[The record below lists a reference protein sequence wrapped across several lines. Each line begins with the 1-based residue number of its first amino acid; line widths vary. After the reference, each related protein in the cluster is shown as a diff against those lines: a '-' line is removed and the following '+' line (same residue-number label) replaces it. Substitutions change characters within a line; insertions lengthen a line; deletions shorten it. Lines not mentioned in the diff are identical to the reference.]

1 MELTGSQIVIECLK
15 EQGVDTVFGYPG
27 GTILNIY
34 DELYRHPEIY
44 HILTSHE
51 QGAAHAADGYARA
64 TGKTGVCMATSG
76 PGATNLVTGIATAY
90 MDSTPMV
97 AITCNVGKALLGKDS
112 FQEIDIAG
120 VTMPITKYSFI
131 VKDVNQLADTV
142 RVTLGPKGRNVVLDK
157 QYGAP
162 LITNDGVTIAKE
174 IELEDAFENM
184 GAQLVKEVATKTN
197 DVAGDGTTTATV
209 LAQAMVNAGMKNL
222 AAGANPI
229 ILRKGMKKATACAVE
244 AIGKMSQKV
253 NGKEHIARVA
263 AISAG
268 DEAVGQLVADA
279 MEKVSNNGVITIEE
293 SKTMQTELDLVEGMQ
308 FDRGYISAYMATDMD
323 KMEAVLDNPYILITD
338 KKISNIQEILPLL
351 EQIVQSGA
359 KLLIIAEDVEG
370 EALTTLIVNK
380 LRGTFNVVAVK
391 APGYGDRRKAML
403 EDIAILTGGTVISSE
418 LGYELKDTTM
428 DMLGRAKSVKV
439 QKENTVIVDGE
450 GDKEALQS
458 RIAQIKKQIE
468 ETTSDFDREK
478 LQERLAKLSGGVAVI
493 RVGAATE
500 TEMKEAKLRL
510 EDALAATRAA
520 VEEGIICGG
529 GSAYIHASKEVAK
542 LAASLEGDEKTGA
555 GIVLKALEAPL
566 YHIAANAG
574 LEGSVIIN
582 KVRES
587 EVGVGFDALKEEY
600 VDMVSAGILDPAKV
614 TRSALQNATSVA
626 STLLTTESVV
636 ANIKEDTP
644 AMPAGGAGMGG
655 MM

>member
-1 MELTGSQIVIECLK
+1 MAK
-15 EQGVDTVFGYPG
+15 EIKY
-27 GTILNIY
+27 
-34 DELYRHPEIY
+34 
-44 HILTSHE
+44 
-51 QGAAHAADGYARA
+51 GAEARA
-64 TGKTGVCMATSG
+64 
-76 PGATNLVTGIATAY
+76 
-90 MDSTPMV
+90 
-97 AITCNVGKALLGKDS
+97 AL
-112 FQEIDIAG
+112 EAG
-120 VTMPITKYSFI
+120 
-131 VKDVNQLADTV
+131 VNQLADTV

-157 QYGAP
+157 SFGAP

-244 AIGKMSQKV
+244 TIGKMSQKV

-542 LAASLEGDEKTGA
+542 LAATLEGDEKTGA

-636 ANIKEDTP
+636 ANIKEETP
-644 AMPAGGAGMGG
+644 AMPAGGDGMGG

>member
-1 MELTGSQIVIECLK
+1 MAK
-15 EQGVDTVFGYPG
+15 EIKY
-27 GTILNIY
+27 
-34 DELYRHPEIY
+34 
-44 HILTSHE
+44 
-51 QGAAHAADGYARA
+51 GAEARA
-64 TGKTGVCMATSG
+64 
-76 PGATNLVTGIATAY
+76 
-90 MDSTPMV
+90 
-97 AITCNVGKALLGKDS
+97 AL
-112 FQEIDIAG
+112 EAG
-120 VTMPITKYSFI
+120 
-131 VKDVNQLADTV
+131 VNQLADTV

-157 QYGAP
+157 SFGAP

-174 IELEDAFENM
+174 IELEDSFENM

-209 LAQAMVNAGMKNL
+209 LAQAMINAGMKNL

-229 ILRKGMKKATACAVE
+229 ILRKGMKKATDSAVE
-244 AIGKMSQKV
+244 AIAKMSSKV

-268 DEAVGQLVADA
+268 DEEVGQLVADA
-279 MEKVSNNGVITIEE
+279 MEKVSGDGVITIEE

-323 KMEAVLDNPYILITD
+323 KMEAVLENPYILITD
-338 KKISNIQEILPLL
+338 KKISSIQEILPLL

-403 EDIAILTGGTVISSE
+403 QDIAILTGGQVISDE
-418 LGYELKDTTM
+418 LGLDLKETTM
-428 DMLGRAKSVKV
+428 AELGRAKSVKI

-450 GDKEALQS
+450 GDKDAIAA
-458 RIAQIKKQIE
+458 RINQIKGQIE

-478 LQERLAKLSGGVAVI
+478 LQERLAKLAGGVAVI

-542 LAASLEGDEKTGA
+542 LADTLEGDEKTGA
-555 GIVLKALEAPL
+555 QIVLKALEAPL
-566 YHIAANAG
+566 FHIAANAG

-582 KVRES
+582 KVRGS
-587 EVGVGFDALKEEY
+587 EAGVGFDALKEEY
-600 VDMVSAGILDPAKV
+600 VDMVKAGILDPAKV

-636 ANIKEDTP
+636 ANIKEDAP
-644 AMPAGGAGMGG
+644 AMPAGGGMGG